1 MSICSLY
8 RNVAFLIM
16 LDSVFMLYFD
26 SLKMLLVFEMF
37 YLRRNLQRAL
47 SIDFPLPVDQNA
59 KISTKQENRS
69 LQEFACLSDE
79 FTKT

>member
-1 MSICSLY
+1 
-8 RNVAFLIM
+8 M

-59 KISTKQENRS
+59 EISTKQENRS

-79 FTKT
+79 FTKA